1 MDSISLADTR
11 TWSQRQQGL
20 QTSEEVDERDV
31 FLEHNSEDEDEDE
44 EVGLQKHKQLSR
56 DNISNEV
63 MDIQD
68 EDHEFIPS
76 EQEINGGVY
85 GGASR
90 SDRTVSSTTL
100 SSKAGIILV
109 NFLSLP
115 LL

>member
-20 QTSEEVDERDV
+20 QTIEEQDERDV
-31 FLEHNSEDEDEDE
+31 FLEHNSEDEDKDE
-44 EVGLQKHKQLSR
+44 VVGLQKHKQLSS
-56 DNISNEV
+56 DNISNGV

-68 EDHEFIPS
+68 EDHEFPS
-76 EQEINGGVY
+76 DQEINGGVN

-90 SDRTVSSTTL
+90 SDRAVPSSTTL
-100 SSKAGIILV
+100 IILV